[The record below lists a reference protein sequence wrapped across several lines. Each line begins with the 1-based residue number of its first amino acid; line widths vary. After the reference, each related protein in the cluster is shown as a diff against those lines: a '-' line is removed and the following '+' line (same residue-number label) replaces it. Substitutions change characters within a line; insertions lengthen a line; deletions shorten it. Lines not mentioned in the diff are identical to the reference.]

1 MFGSL
6 KMDYKVE
13 NKNPFINTSILF
25 REVQKM
31 DQKWVW
37 IIVLIPVIT
46 SWYGAYQQLVFG
58 KPFGDNPS
66 PDWMVLLTFI
76 GFGILFP
83 FFFYSLKLITEVRGD
98 GIYFRFFPFHLSFK
112 KLPFKNIERYEVRTY
127 SPIKDYGGWGI
138 RYGLK
143 GKAYTTS
150 GNRGVLLEFT
160 DREKTKTIM
169 LGSKRP
175 EILFQAIR
183 KGIERQAQT

>member
-1 MFGSL
+1 
-6 KMDYKVE
+6 MDYKVE
-13 NKNPFINTSILF
+13 NKNPFINTSMLF

-46 SWYGAYQQLVFG
+46 SWYGAYQQLVLG
-58 KPFGDNPS
+58 NPFGDNPS
-66 PDWMVLLTFI
+66 PDWIVLLVFM

-83 FFFYSLKLITEVRGD
+83 FFFYSLKLITEVRED

-160 DREKTKTIM
+160 DGEKTKTIM
-169 LGSKRP
+169 LGSKMP
-175 EILFQAIR
+175 ETLFQAIR
-183 KGIERQAQT
+183 KGTERQAHT